1 MSCLYCKR
9 KLTIMEKEKAEE
21 SLIEGGAN
29 EKETSDCQ
37 YNSFCSGS
45 EPRDRELDLM
55 KPVVEQVKLLNHMG

>member
-1 MSCLYCKR
+1 MK
-9 KLTIMEKEKAEE
+9 KEKAEE

-29 EKETSDCQ
+29 KKETSDCQ

-45 EPRDRELDLM
+45 EPQRQRMDLM

>member
-1 MSCLYCKR
+1 
-9 KLTIMEKEKAEE
+9 MEKEKAEE

-55 KPVVEQVKLLNHMG
+55 KSVVEQVKLLNHMG